1 MDIVTFFLQPKS
13 FHEIEVGFFSSIYEI
28 SMYLETSGTVHE
40 YEISVFLAESDKLQ
54 SDLQKVEQLEEKINT
69 ELVMLR
75 EKIATM
81 EKELE
86 VYSDLSMLKEEAEKK
101 RNVSLQCVCIHLFC
115 QRPIYNVCIM

>member
-1 MDIVTFFLQPKS
+1 MKLKWVFFP
-13 FHEIEVGFFSSIYEI
+13 SIYEI

-40 YEISVFLAESDKLQ
+40 YEICVFLAESDKLQ